1 MFLGWWCVTDQ
12 GCGTEVV
19 AGESVGAA
27 SGWGQGSLVGVGV
40 CISSTA
46 PGVRAVLA
54 RAGILLFS
62 PEVSPV
68 GADGGHW
75 ASSCC
80 LLISSSRWLAGIQD

>member
-46 PGVRAVLA
+46 PGVRAVFA
-54 RAGILLFS
+54 GAGILLFS

-75 ASSCC
+75 ASSCF
-80 LLISSSRWLAGIQD
+80 LLIASSRWLAGIQD